1 MKLIIG
7 NKNYSTWSMR
17 PWLMLD
23 AFGIP
28 FEEVLVSL
36 RDQGL
41 SERLAQYSDTKRV
54 PVLVDGEITIWDSLA
69 ICEHVSE
76 AHLSG
81 AGWPKATADRALARA
96 ITAEM
101 HSGFTALRNE
111 LPMNCRA
118 SRSVELSDSAKADI
132 SRVDEIWSR
141 YARKDSAGELRLFA
155 EFSIAD
161 CFFAPVVMRF
171 ITYGIAL
178 SAPATQYLNAM
189 RSHPSVEKWVA
200 AAVLEIEIVES
211 DEAGA
216 ER

>member
-23 AFGIP
+23 AFNVA

-36 RDQGL
+36 KDEGL
-41 SERLAQYSDTKRV
+41 SARLAQYSDTKRV
-54 PVLVDGEITIWDSLA
+54 PVLVDAGITIWDSLA

-76 AHLSG
+76 THLG
-81 AGWPKATADRALARA
+81 GMGWPQATVERALARA
-96 ITAEM
+96 ISAEV
-101 HSGFTALRNE
+101 HSGFGGLRNE

-118 SRSVELSDSAKADI
+118 SRSVELSYAAKADV

-141 YARKDSAGELRLFA
+141 YARKNSDGELRLFG

-161 CFFAPVVMRF
+161 CFFAPIVMRF
-171 ITYGIAL
+171 LTYGIEL
-178 SAPATQYLNAM
+178 SGPATDYLNAM
-189 RSHPSVEKWVA
+189 RTHPSVEKWVS
-200 AAVLEIEIVES
+200 AAVLETEIVES
-211 DEAGA
+211 DEAGI